1 MIQKL
6 INPIKFDKDQT
17 WVVIARDGERFYVA
31 KEEDV
36 KDFESLDGNLL
47 DIVST
52 PLLQWAILVE
62 YPLKKFVRLQKM
74 LTQRFLDED

>member
-6 INPIKFDKDQT
+6 LHPIKFDKDLE
-17 WVVIARDGERFYVA
+17 WVVIARDGEKFYVA
-31 KEEDV
+31 KESDV
-36 KDFESLDGNLL
+36 KDFNSLDGELL

-52 PLLQWAILVE
+52 PLLQWAIIVN

-74 LTQRFLDED
+74 LTQRFLDEN